1 MTIDRSIFGLRFGSN
16 ASLHPTQEELRNFLE
31 SRKKENRRELHGND
45 LATYRELLEDVMS
58 FQRHQQQGMPPQS
71 VQQKMFYGVLSHSS
85 FFSPALASAVEQ
97 FKYQLYALTTLDFK
111 KPRAFIKSTEEA
123 ISKLNPK
130 KKADAVKLA
139 KMRGMAEE
147 RIAMLETLNK
157 LWAEL
162 VEELS
167 HLAMYI
173 RHNLVKIEDRCEA
186 AIVVLVDSHI
196 ARNKE
201 NQLIEDVKTQFKE
214 QLKND
219 LHYGLITKQH
229 IETAKHDVL
238 ILSKELSNIFKD
250 DVYELT
256 RLFEAIYDH
265 LKKTIKEIDAVMTE
279 IGRRKD
285 KRLEEHVD
293 LFAEIE
299 KILVSLIS
307 DYQFELKAAEV
318 RSKTGYEN
326 ILLEKRKEMID
337 HLFDLLKKERRS
349 WNRRSREDRRKQDL
363 KGKEPIRRSGIDR
376 RRGKDRRKAERVP
389 L

>member
-1 MTIDRSIFGLRFGSN
+1 
-16 ASLHPTQEELRNFLE
+16 
-31 SRKKENRRELHGND
+31 
-45 LATYRELLEDVMS
+45 
-58 FQRHQQQGMPPQS
+58 
-71 VQQKMFYGVLSHSS
+71 
-85 FFSPALASAVEQ
+85 VEQ
-97 FKYQLYALTTLDFK
+97 FKYQLHALTTIEFK

-123 ISKLNPK
+123 IRQLNPK
-130 KKADAVKLA
+130 KKADAVKIA

-147 RIAMLETLNK
+147 RTAMLETLNK
-157 LWAEL
+157 LWADL
-162 VEELS
+162 VEELG

-196 ARNKE
+196 ARKKE
-201 NQLIEDVKTQFKE
+201 SQLIEDVKAQFKE

-229 IETAKHDVL
+229 LETAKHDVL
-238 ILSKELSNIFKD
+238 VLSGELSNLFKD
-250 DVYELT
+250 DIYELT
-256 RLFEAIYDH
+256 RLYEAIYDH
-265 LKKTIKEIDAVMTE
+265 LKKTVKEIDAVMAE
-279 IGRRKD
+279 VGRRKD
-285 KRLEEHVD
+285 KRLEEDVD

-299 KILVSLIS
+299 KILVSLVS

-318 RSKTGYEN
+318 RSKTGYES

-337 HLFDLLKKERRS
+337 HLFELLKKERRS

-363 KGKEPIRRSGIDR
+363 KGKEPIRRSGVER
-376 RRGKDRRKAERVP
+376 RSSKERRKAERVP

>member
-1 MTIDRSIFGLRFGSN
+1 
-16 ASLHPTQEELRNFLE
+16 
-31 SRKKENRRELHGND
+31 
-45 LATYRELLEDVMS
+45 
-58 FQRHQQQGMPPQS
+58 
-71 VQQKMFYGVLSHSS
+71 
-85 FFSPALASAVEQ
+85 
-97 FKYQLYALTTLDFK
+97 
-111 KPRAFIKSTEEA
+111 
-123 ISKLNPK
+123 
-130 KKADAVKLA
+130 
-139 KMRGMAEE
+139 
-147 RIAMLETLNK
+147 
-157 LWAEL
+157 

-196 ARNKE
+196 ARKKE

-219 LHYGLITKQH
+219 LQYGLITKQH
-229 IETAKHDVL
+229 LETAKHDVL
-238 ILSKELSNIFKD
+238 VLSKELSNLFKD

-256 RLFEAIYDH
+256 RLYEAIYDH
-265 LKKTIKEIDAVMTE
+265 LKKTVKEIDAVMAE

-285 KRLEEHVD
+285 KRLEEDVD

-299 KILVSLIS
+299 KILVSLVS
-307 DYQFELKAAEV
+307 DHQFELKAAEV
-318 RSKTGYEN
+318 RSKTGYES

-349 WNRRSREDRRKQDL
+349 WSRRSREDRRKQDL
-363 KGKEPIRRSGIDR
+363 KGKEPIRRSGTER
-376 RRGKDRRKAERVP
+376 RSGKERRKTERVS